1 MIYYLSGSITDV
13 DYKYFIT
20 YAAKFYANM
29 GNYLSYG
36 YKKFIPDLDPDK
48 FEQILQSS
56 STYDEINYTWKC
68 IRDIIYD
75 DSSSI
80 NTINLEEKGGKN
92 SYYLG
97 GIKEEQ
103 IKIVDNILS
112 TKGISFL
119 NTRLLMI
126 NPNKF
131 VCLISSINEKKEEL
145 SENVIAYY
153 GEFKAFLKRVNEYL
167 EEARKVCSNET
178 QKIMLQYYIESF
190 QTGSIQKH
198 QDSQREWLKDK
209 QPVVDMN
216 IGWLDTYI
224 DPLGLRGYY
233 TGWVALIDKEK
244 SKKYNT
250 LVANAEKIIS
260 SLPWSKDFE
269 KPAFSSTDFNALD
282 LICYASNTKLWG
294 INAPHY
300 LDIQEN
306 EGSKNI
312 SFSNA
317 LPLYQAEMIQ
327 FYNEKD
333 IGLILLHG
341 KLAIALHIANHE
353 LLGHGS
359 GKLLRKNANGEFNFE
374 KGLLL
379 NPFTNEP
386 IDK

>member
-1 MIYYLSGSITDV
+1 
-13 DYKYFIT
+13 
-20 YAAKFYANM
+20 M

-80 NTINLEEKGGKN
+80 NTINLEEKGGIN

-103 IKIVDNILS
+103 IKSVDTLLV
-112 TKGISFL
+112 TKGISLL

-131 VCLISSINEKKEEL
+131 VCLIGSIDEKKVEL

-153 GEFKAFLKRVNEYL
+153 GEFKAFLKRVNNYL

-178 QKIMLQYYIESF
+178 QKLMLQYYIESF
-190 QTGSIQKH
+190 QTGSIEKH
-198 QDSQREWLKDK
+198 KDSQKEWVKDK
-209 QPVVDMN
+209 QPIVDMN
-216 IGWLDTYI
+216 IGWIETYI
-224 DPLGLRGYY
+224 DPFGLRGFYS
-233 TGWVALIDKEK
+233 GWVALTDKEK

-250 LVANAEKIIS
+250 MVTHAEKIIS
-260 SLPWSKDFE
+260 SSPWSMDFE
-269 KPAFSSTDFNALD
+269 KHAFSLPDFNALD
-282 LICYASNTKLWG
+282 LICYASNTNYWG
-294 INAPHY
+294 LNAPNY
-300 LDIQEN
+300 SDIQEN

-317 LPLYQAEMIQ
+317 LPVYQAEMLQ
-327 FYNEKD
+327 FFNEKD
-333 IGLILLHG
+333 IELLLLHG
-341 KLAIALHIANHE
+341 KQATTIHIANHV

-359 GKLLRKNANGEFNFE
+359 GKLLRKNEKGEFNFE
-374 KGLLL
+374 KGVLM
-379 NPFTNEP
+379 NPLANEP
-386 IDK
+386 ISK